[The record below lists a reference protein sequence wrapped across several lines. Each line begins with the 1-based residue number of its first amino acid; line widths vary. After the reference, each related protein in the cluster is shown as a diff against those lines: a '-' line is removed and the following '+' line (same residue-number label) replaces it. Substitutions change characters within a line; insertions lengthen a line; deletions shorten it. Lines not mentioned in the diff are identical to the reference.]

1 MQINSFSI
9 GIAFALSACLVSM
22 AIGESEPETFSMPT
36 VEEVGTIRKLLSI
49 NQAMGNFRRA
59 F

>member
-36 VEEVGTIRKLLSI
+36 VEEVGTKRKLSI
-49 NQAMGNFRRA
+49 NQVMGNFRRA
-59 F
+59 L